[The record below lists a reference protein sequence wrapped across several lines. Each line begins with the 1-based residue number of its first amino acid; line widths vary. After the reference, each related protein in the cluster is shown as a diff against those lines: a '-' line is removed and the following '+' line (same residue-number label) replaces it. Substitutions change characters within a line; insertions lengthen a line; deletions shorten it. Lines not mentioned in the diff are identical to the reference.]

1 VKFDSKNVTSIDWQ
15 SYPIL
20 DISDAPETIDIVLID
35 HPERAPSGAGEG
47 ATRPTA
53 GAIANAIFDAT
64 GIRLR
69 QAPFTPDR
77 LKAGL
82 A

>member
-1 VKFDSKNVTSIDWQ
+1 MTE
-15 SYPIL
+15 
-20 DISDAPETIDIVLID
+20 APETIDIVLID
-35 HPERAPSGAGEG
+35 HPERAPTGAGEG

-64 GIRLR
+64 GVRLR

>member
-1 VKFDSKNVTSIDWQ
+1 MKFDSKNVTSIDWQ